1 MEEKNELNDIILSK
15 GGSNSNSKK
24 LLLAIA
30 ALTLIL
36 IIVLVIMNSL
46 KTQSEVQPPVA
57 AVPPTPTSPKEIV
70 DDPLFE
76 PVKVI
81 QEGEGNATGG
91 TPSAAPVTPSA
102 PQDLGKIAQK
112 IKQESMQNTP
122 AQEHVVQ
129 TAPATPAPQSVPAP
143 QPKAVSVP
151 SPAPVAAPAPTKVT
165 AKPAVVSAPKAEKTV
180 VNTPTIK
187 TTKPTEVK
195 KEAEPKKVAAKP
207 ATEASAPKTADKPAE
222 KATAETKPAAAETSA
237 PKTAAKSEDSGV
249 WYIQVGS
256 FSKEPNK
263 ALFDRL
269 NSSGLKYTTVP
280 AGATTKVM
288 VGPFQGKKAAQ
299 DVLGNVKRNIESSAF
314 PTPAQK

>member
-81 QEGEGNATGG
+81 QEGEGNASAAAEAPAA
-91 TPSAAPVTPSA
+91 PSAQ
-102 PQDLGKIAQK
+102 QDLGKIAQK

-129 TAPATPAPQSVPAP
+129 TAPVAPAPQSVPAP

-151 SPAPVAAPAPTKVT
+151 ASVPTAAPVPTKVT
-165 AKPAVVSAPKAEKTV
+165 AKPAVVSAPKTEKPV

-187 TTKPTEVK
+187 TTKPTEAK
-195 KEAEPKKVAAKP
+195 KEVEPKKVSTKPATETTAPKAAEKTTADSAAKP
-207 ATEASAPKTADKPAE
+207 ASSD
-222 KATAETKPAAAETSA
+222 TSA
-237 PKTAAKSEDSGV
+237 PKAAAKSEDSGV

-269 NSSGLKYTTVP
+269 NASGLKYTTVP

-299 DVLGNVKRNIESSAF
+299 DVLGNVKRNIESGAY

>member
-57 AVPPTPTSPKEIV
+57 AAVPPTPTSPKEIV

-81 QEGEGNATGG
+81 QEGEGNAT
-91 TPSAAPVTPSA
+91 TAAEA
-102 PQDLGKIAQK
+102 PAGQQDLGKIAQK

-122 AQEHVVQ
+122 AQERVVQ
-129 TAPATPAPQSVPAP
+129 TAPVAPAPQSVPAP

-151 SPAPVAAPAPTKVT
+151 ASSPTTAPAPTKVT
-165 AKPAVVSAPKAEKTV
+165 AKPTVVSAPKTEKTL

-187 TTKPTEVK
+187 TTKPTEAK
-195 KEAEPKKVAAKP
+195 KEVAAKP
-207 ATEASAPKTADKPAE
+207 ATEASAPKAVEKTTADSAAKPAS
-222 KATAETKPAAAETSA
+222 TDTSA
-237 PKTAAKSEDSGV
+237 PKTTAKSEDSGV

-269 NSSGLKYTTVP
+269 NASGLKYTTIP

-299 DVLGNVKRNIESSAF
+299 DVLGNVKRNIESGAY